1 MPDTRFAVYFVLFT
15 VMLDAIGVGL
25 MMPVMPQLLLEL
37 GDADLSKAAIWG
49 GVLSSVFAVMM
60 FLFGPVLG
68 NLSDRFGRRPVLLV
82 SMAAMCV
89 DYIIMGMASSLWM
102 LFIGRVIH
110 GMAAANHS
118 TAGAVIADVS
128 SSDKKA
134 ANFGLLGAAFGIGF
148 VMGPLLGAFLAEWG
162 SRAPFLGAAVLVGAN
177 TVFGFFVFHETLPVS
192 RRREF
197 RWRRANPLGAFAALG
212 RLPGQ
217 GRMMLVVL
225 FQEMAF
231 IVYPAVWAYFTLEQ
245 FGWGPR
251 MVGLSLAGYGLL
263 LALMQGVLIRWTVA
277 RFGEYRTA
285 VFGLLVAAVSF
296 IFTSVNPY
304 GWLGFAF
311 LPIMSLGALATP
323 AIQGMMSRA
332 VPDDAQ
338 GELQGIIASIR
349 AVAMIFGP
357 LLMTGLFSYFT
368 RQDTPFHFPGA
379 PFVLSTILTL
389 AALSALWGAGT
400 KMHKAE
406 QSSPLKR

>member
-1 MPDTRFAVYFVLFT
+1 
-15 VMLDAIGVGL
+15 MLG
-25 MMPVMPQLLLEL
+25 
-37 GDADLSKAAIWG
+37 
-49 GVLSSVFAVMM
+49 
-60 FLFGPVLG
+60 
-68 NLSDRFGRRPVLLV
+68 
-82 SMAAMCV
+82 
-89 DYIIMGMASSLWM
+89 
-102 LFIGRVIH
+102 
-110 GMAAANHS
+110 
-118 TAGAVIADVS
+118 
-128 SSDKKA
+128 
-134 ANFGLLGAAFGIGF
+134 
-148 VMGPLLGAFLAEWG
+148 
-162 SRAPFLGAAVLVGAN
+162 
-177 TVFGFFVFHETLPVS
+177 
-192 RRREF
+192 
-197 RWRRANPLGAFAALG
+197 
-212 RLPGQ
+212 
-217 GRMMLVVL
+217 VL

-277 RFGEYRTA
+277 RFGEYPTA